1 MITLLGIGTV
11 VLIALIV
18 FQLSRASELLKAL
31 RGERP
36 NEISYGSNRTQA
48 ILLMLFLIIGL
59 AGALFGYLA
68 VADKLQFPGGT
79 AASEHGKSIDQM
91 FLVTSVICGIV
102 FVITQIILF
111 FFAFKY
117 RARKGHKAEYF
128 SHDNKL
134 EVVWTVIPAIT
145 LTVLVA
151 MGIENWYKI
160 TDPAPT
166 DATIVEV
173 TAEQFK
179 WNVRYPGKDGQL
191 GTREFEL
198 IDGFNALGVNW
209 DDKNSHDDIFPNEL
223 HLQVGKPVLF
233 KLGAKDVLHSFYLSH
248 FRLKMDC
255 VPGIPTQ
262 FWMTP
267 TVTTAEMREIL
278 GDEDFNYE
286 LACAELCGRGH
297 WNMGFTI
304 VVEDSVSY
312 HNWLAEQ
319 TPFYESIKDQLKA
332 SKEEPAADDQ
342 IEDTYETDSAEEA
355 VVPSDEGEA
364 ADDNAVEEVEDIVSL

>member
-11 VLIALIV
+11 VLISIIV
-18 FQLSRASELLKAL
+18 FQLSRTSELLKSL
-31 RGERP
+31 KGEEP

-48 ILLMLFLIIGL
+48 ILLVAFMVVGL
-59 AGALFGYLA
+59 AAALFGYLA
-68 VADKLQFPGGT
+68 VADQLQFPGGHP
-79 AASEHGKSIDQM
+79 ASVHGKEIDNM
-91 FLVTSVICGIV
+91 FLWTSIICGIA
-102 FVITQIILF
+102 FVITQVALF
-111 FFAFKY
+111 YFSFKY
-117 RARKGHKAEYF
+117 RARKGHKAEHY

-134 EVVWTVIPAIT
+134 EVIWTVIPAIV
-145 LTVLVA
+145 LTILVA

-160 TDPAPT
+160 TDTAPAE
-166 DATIVEV
+166 ATIVEV
-173 TAEQFK
+173 TGEQFK
-179 WNVRYPGKDGQL
+179 WTVRYPGKDGEL
-191 GTREFEL
+191 GAREFGL
-198 IDGFNALGVNW
+198 IDGFNGLGVNW

-223 HLQVGKPVLF
+223 HLEVNKPVLF

-267 TVTTAEMREIL
+267 TITTDSMRQIT
-278 GDEDFNYE
+278 GNPDFNYE

-304 VVEDSVSY
+304 VVEKPEEY
-312 HNWLAEQ
+312 QKWLAEQ

-332 SKEEPAADDQ
+332 ANDTPVQEPAKEEVPAEGTEEQ
-342 IEDTYETDSAEEA
+342 LDTESSEEA
-355 VVPSDEGEA
+355 ATGST
-364 ADDNAVEEVEDIVSL
+364 EEVKEIVTL